1 MFKNLLFY
9 QMVFSENRGIY
20 ISTVL
25 FLVDVGAPVMLQE
38 LQVSFLRDAVSST
51 CNLVSRLYVFKNFNF
66 VGFSCYGG
74 SSLLIL
80 LKTCSVNG

>member
-1 MFKNLLFY
+1 
-9 QMVFSENRGIY
+9 
-20 ISTVL
+20 
-25 FLVDVGAPVMLQE
+25 MLQE
-38 LQVSFLRDAVSST
+38 LQVSSLRDAVFST

>member
-1 MFKNLLFY
+1 
-9 QMVFSENRGIY
+9 
-20 ISTVL
+20 
-25 FLVDVGAPVMLQE
+25 MLQE
-38 LQVSFLRDAVSST
+38 LQVSSLRDAVSST
-51 CNLVSRLYVFKNFNF
+51 CNLVSWLYVFKNFNF

>member
-1 MFKNLLFY
+1 
-9 QMVFSENRGIY
+9 
-20 ISTVL
+20 
-25 FLVDVGAPVMLQE
+25 MLQE
-38 LQVSFLRDAVSST
+38 LQVSSLRDAVFST
-51 CNLVSRLYVFKNFNF
+51 CNLVSRLYVLKNFNF